1 VSEWPAPERCGC
13 VEMADNH
20 TSAPT
25 PQHVDMPLDGCAGS
39 AGVDESGEM
48 QVHSDKDKHN
58 RAGPAGEESRK
69 RRRIVAPPQAPSLAV
84 PGVGVGVGAWF
95 EASSTLEREEHN
107 DHDAPSSGS
116 RRAPPHVHNKSDGVD
131 VNITEEQ
138 GARTA
143 VAARTTTL
151 GRVPDWYGVLGA
163 AESSTT
169 EQLNAEFRERALI
182 LHPDRNQSD
191 PLASDRFRA
200 LNEA

>member
-1 VSEWPAPERCGC
+1 
-13 VEMADNH
+13 MADNH

-84 PGVGVGVGAWF
+84 PVVGVGVGASF